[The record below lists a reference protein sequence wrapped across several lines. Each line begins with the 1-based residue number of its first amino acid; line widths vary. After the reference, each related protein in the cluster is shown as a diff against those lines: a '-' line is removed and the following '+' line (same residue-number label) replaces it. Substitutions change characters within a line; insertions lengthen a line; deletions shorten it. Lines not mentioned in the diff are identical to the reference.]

1 VNWQQRKRKPLRK
14 RKPPLNQRLR
24 QLRKRSNLTVP
35 PAVPPGVGPPAPGVF
50 FLHSSSSFPYSINT
64 HFRLGNTHRIGY
76 ASSNRFLYSMTLS
89 TNDIDD
95 FTQTAIQAARLG
107 GSILQDYAQ
116 KGFTIQSKG
125 ESINLVTEA
134 DLESEKAII
143 RSIQKTFPEH
153 QILSEEQG
161 LQDILQHP
169 IKWIIDPLDGTV
181 NFAHGFPMY
190 NVSIGVEYQ
199 GTCVIGVI
207 YDPTRDEL
215 FLGQQGRGAT
225 LNGTPIHVSATPRLA
240 EALLVT
246 GFAYDIH
253 TATDNNLQ
261 EFCAFTIRAGG
272 MRRTGT
278 AAIDLCYIAS
288 GRLDG
293 FWELQLN
300 PWDTAAGKVI
310 VEEAGGKITDY
321 AGDSYSIYGKTILA
335 TNTLIH
341 SEMLGVLK
349 EVRT

>member
-1 VNWQQRKRKPLRK
+1 MPLS
-14 RKPPLNQRLR
+14 LNE
-24 QLRKRSNLTVP
+24 
-35 PAVPPGVGPPAPGVF
+35 
-50 FLHSSSSFPYSINT
+50 
-64 HFRLGNTHRIGY
+64 
-76 ASSNRFLYSMTLS
+76 
-89 TNDIDD
+89 IDD
-95 FTQTAIQAARLG
+95 LTKTAIQAARLG
-107 GSILQDYAQ
+107 GAILQDYAK
-116 KGFTIQSKG
+116 KGFTVHSKG
-125 ESINLVTEA
+125 ETINLVTEA
-134 DLESEKAII
+134 DLHSEKAII
-143 RSIQKTFPEH
+143 QSIRTIFPEH

-161 LQDILQHP
+161 LQDIPKHP

-225 LNGTPIHVSATPRLA
+225 LNGTPIHVSGTHKIA

-253 TATDNNLQ
+253 TATDTNLK
-261 EFCAFTIRAGG
+261 EFCAFTVRAGG

-278 AAIDLCYIAS
+278 AAIDLCYIAC

-293 FWELQLN
+293 FWELQLS

-310 VEEAGGKITDY
+310 VEEAGGKVTDY
-321 AGDSYSIYGKTILA
+321 AGGPYSIYGKTILA
-335 TNTLIH
+335 TNGHIH
-341 SEMLGVLK
+341 QEMVDVLHQQRK
-349 EVRT
+349 N